1 MRFDCR
7 EASSEQSSSSHG
19 YGSDESEDVSLFG
32 NQQVRGETVME
43 RFLRASEVVKID
55 LPEFRG
61 RLQPKEFLEWLSAIE
76 KFFEY
81 KNIPENQQVK
91 LVATRLNGYASIW

>member
-1 MRFDCR
+1 MVARRGRGRANLRDDRDEEIQVLWRQVEELTMRFDCR

-55 LPEFRG
+55 L
-61 RLQPKEFLEWLSAIE
+61 
-76 KFFEY
+76 
-81 KNIPENQQVK
+81 
-91 LVATRLNGYASIW
+91 